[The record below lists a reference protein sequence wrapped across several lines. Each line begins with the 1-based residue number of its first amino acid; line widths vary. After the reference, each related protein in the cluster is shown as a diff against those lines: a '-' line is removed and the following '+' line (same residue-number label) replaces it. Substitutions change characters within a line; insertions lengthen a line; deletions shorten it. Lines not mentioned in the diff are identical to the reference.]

1 MRSAYLYGIEDA
13 RIIDVD
19 RPVARP
25 GEILMNIRAAT
36 TCGTDFKIFVRGYHG
51 WDGKT
56 PIPWGHECAGD
67 VAELGEG
74 VKGWEVGDRIVSH
87 NTAACGRCWMCLRRL
102 PQLCED
108 WVSYRSNP
116 TNHGAYSEYIAIT
129 ARQLELVARKIPDDI
144 EYWQAAQVEPMSC
157 AIHGVEGINVQ
168 AGDSLAIIGSG
179 PQGLYQVQ
187 YAKKLKGATT
197 VISIDLVDY
206 RLKMA
211 KKLGADHTINA
222 TGMKTDEIVE
232 KVKSYTDGRGAD
244 KVIEAVGTP
253 QTWETAVKL
262 ARKGGVINE
271 YAGCKPGTTV
281 TYDTADIHYKNLTI
295 KGIFHT
301 TPYLVQKTYDYIL
314 SGVIDTKS
322 MVTGEFKLEEVQK
335 AYDILKTTKEA
346 IKMAIIP

>member
-1 MRSAYLYGIEDA
+1 
-13 RIIDVD
+13 
-19 RPVARP
+19 
-25 GEILMNIRAAT
+25 
-36 TCGTDFKIFVRGYHG
+36 
-51 WDGKT
+51 
-56 PIPWGHECAGD
+56 
-67 VAELGEG
+67 
-74 VKGWEVGDRIVSH
+74 
-87 NTAACGRCWMCLRRL
+87 MCLRGL

-232 KVKSYTDGRGAD
+232 EVKGYTDGRGAD

-295 KGIFHT
+295 KGVFHT
-301 TPYLVQKTYDYIL
+301 TPYLVQKTYDYIM
-314 SGVIDTKS
+314 SGAIDTKS
-322 MVTGEFKLEEVQK
+322 MVTGEFKLEEVKK
-335 AYDILKTTKEA
+335 AYDILKTTKKA